1 MKLSTIIG
9 LLAEFKRLVM
19 DEVKDTWVKNRIL
32 FYLSG
37 MFDADDIA
45 IFNNIENIYSNVK
58 HL

>member
-1 MKLSTIIG
+1 
-9 LLAEFKRLVM
+9 M
-19 DEVKDTWVKNRIL
+19 DEVKDTGVKNRIL